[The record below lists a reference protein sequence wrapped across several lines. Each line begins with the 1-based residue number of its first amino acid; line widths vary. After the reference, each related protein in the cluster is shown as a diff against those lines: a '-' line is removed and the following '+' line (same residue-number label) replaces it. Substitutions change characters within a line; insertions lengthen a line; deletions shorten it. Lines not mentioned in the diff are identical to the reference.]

1 MKKSEFIPEYE
12 TDIIETLDTYF
23 DEMKAID
30 RLNHNTIYNREFEL
44 KRFISFCKSNN
55 IDKPY
60 MINRKIVISYLG
72 ILNIT
77 SASKK
82 TVMFI
87 LERYMDYLVNENLI
101 LENWASLIPK
111 PKSYMPES
119 DHLTL
124 DEINTLFQSEANNA
138 KEKFIDRNI
147 LLLTLFTN
155 LCLRVSEVLNLK
167 FKDVRFE
174 SKEIWIKRKRSKIAK
189 IFLNDHIVEKFKN
202 WYSKRDEFKGSESD
216 WIFIS
221 TRGTQLTPRQTR
233 HIIGQSLQKAGIE
246 KRKSGTHLLR
256 HSGASLLSEA
266 GENPT
271 MIQYLLGHENIATT
285 NRYLHFNSKAMK
297 EMVQRSPSF
306 G

>member
-1 MKKSEFIPEYE
+1 MANDIFFPEYE
-12 TDIIETLDTYF
+12 IGFNDSILGYF
-23 DEMKAID
+23 DEMNAID
-30 RLNHNTIYNREFEL
+30 RLNSVTIYNRSFEL
-44 KRFISFCKSNN
+44 NRFINYCISIN
-55 IDKPY
+55 IEKPHL
-60 MINRKIVISYLG
+60 ITKKTIISYLG
-72 ILNIT
+72 KLNIT

-87 LERYMDYLVNENLI
+87 LERYFDYLVSENLI
-101 LENWASLIPK
+101 LDNLVSTIPK

-119 DHLTL
+119 DHLSL
-124 DEINTLFQSEANNA
+124 DELNTLFQSEALNA
-138 KEKFIDRNI
+138 KDKYIDRNL

-167 FKDVRFE
+167 FKDVRLDT
-174 SKEIWIKRKRSKIAK
+174 KEIWIKRKRGKIAK
-189 IFLNDHIVEKFKN
+189 IYMNDHIIEKFKN
-202 WYSKRDEFKGSESD
+202 WYVKREEFKGSESE
-216 WIFIS
+216 WVFLS
-221 TRGTQLTPRQTR
+221 TRGNQLTARQTR
-233 HIIGQSLQKAGIE
+233 HIISQSLKKAGIE

-256 HSGASLLSEA
+256 HSGASLLAES